1 MISMDLV
8 LLGELHACYLSS
20 SPQLIISNSSRYLS
34 VDPLIT
40 RGVYDAIL
48 SIIQLFGDSMHY
60 DGHVQARCKV
70 ASNHSFFS
78 FFAWILITYF

>member
-1 MISMDLV
+1 M
-8 LLGELHACYLSS
+8 
-20 SPQLIISNSSRYLS
+20 
-34 VDPLIT
+34 

-70 ASNHSFFS
+70 ASILFILRLGPDYILLIS
-78 FFAWILITYF
+78 ALITPRLLARR